1 MAKKKS
7 NGPGSASTQFKVG
20 NSGGS
25 GRPKMPQEMIMMRML
40 TKDSAKALM
49 NKFLDWPLSHLHDY
63 LKDTT
68 NPVLEYYIAKLLYT
82 GISEG
87 NIAPLAFLFDRL
99 LGKVVDKV
107 EISRPIPTVIELIG
121 EDRRIVLG
129 TKDKID
135 EVDAKTFNDQK
146 NKAQVIDEVKK

>member
-1 MAKKKS
+1 MATKRGRPFEK
-7 NGPGSASTQFKVG
+7 GH
-20 NSGGS
+20 SGGP
-25 GRPKMPQEMIMMRML
+25 GRPKMPTEIIMLKML
-40 TKDSAKALM
+40 SKDSAKVLL
-49 NKFLDWPLSHLHDY
+49 NKFLDWPLSHLQDY
-63 LKDTT
+63 LKDAT
-68 NPVLEYYIAKLLYT
+68 NPVLEFYIAKLLYT
-82 GISEG
+82 GICEG

-135 EVDAKTFNDQK
+135 EVDAKVFNDQK
-146 NKAQVIDEVKK
+146 KVQVIDESNS

>member
-1 MAKKKS
+1 MATKRGRPFEK
-7 NGPGSASTQFKVG
+7 GH
-20 NSGGS
+20 SGGP
-25 GRPKMPQEMIMMRML
+25 GRPKMPTEIIMLKML
-40 TKDSAKALM
+40 SKDSAKVLL
-49 NKFLDWPLSHLHDY
+49 NKFLDWPLSHLQDY
-63 LKDTT
+63 LKDTN

-82 GISEG
+82 GIAEG

-107 EISRPIPTVIELIG
+107 EISRPVPTVIELIG

-135 EVDAKTFNDQK
+135 EVDAKIFNDK
-146 NKAQVIDEVKK
+146 QVKVNDESNS

>member
-1 MAKKKS
+1 MAKKK
-7 NGPGSASTQFKVG
+7 GSGLGRESSQFKVG
-20 NSGGS
+20 NPGSS

-40 TKDSAKALM
+40 TKDSAKVML
-49 NKFLDWPLSHLHDY
+49 NKFLDWPLSHLQDY

-68 NPVLEYYIAKLLYT
+68 NPVLEYYIAKLLYM

-135 EVDAKTFNDQK
+135 EVDAKVFNDQK
-146 NKAQVIDEVKK
+146 NKVTVIDESNS